1 MLIFACPGQGSQ
13 TKGFLTSWMEQL
25 PSLEE
30 RLKQYSEFCG
40 RDLVELGTI
49 AEEETIRD
57 TANAQRLIVGASLA
71 IYREAL
77 ADRKLDGVLGHSVG
91 EIAAAAIAGV
101 ISDQEALQLVG
112 VRADAMA
119 KAAAL
124 TPTSMAAVVG
134 GDEQAVLAAIADCG
148 LQPANFNG
156 AGQIVAA
163 GGKDEI
169 AKLISAPPE
178 KARVIELKVAG
189 AFHTSFMQSAVE
201 SVAEFASGI
210 SAKDPTCKLWSNSA
224 GQLVTSGAEF
234 LNLLV
239 DQIARP
245 VRWDLCMASINQ
257 DGNTVAELPP
267 AGALSGLLKRGA
279 DKVHAIAIKELQD
292 VEKVIQ

>member
-13 TKGFLTSWMEQL
+13 AKGFLTNWLERL

-71 IYREAL
+71 IYREAF
-77 ADRKLDGVLGHSVG
+77 ADKKLDGVLGHSVG
-91 EIAAAAIAGV
+91 EIAAAAISGA
-101 ISDQEALQLVG
+101 ISDQDALQLVG

-163 GGKDEI
+163 GGKAEI
-169 AKLISAPPE
+169 SKLISSPPE

-210 SAKDPTCKLWSNSA
+210 SAQDPTCKLWSNSA
-224 GQLVTSGAEF
+224 GQLVTSGTEY

-239 DQIARP
+239 NQIARP

-279 DKVHAIAIKELQD
+279 DKVHAIAIKDLQD